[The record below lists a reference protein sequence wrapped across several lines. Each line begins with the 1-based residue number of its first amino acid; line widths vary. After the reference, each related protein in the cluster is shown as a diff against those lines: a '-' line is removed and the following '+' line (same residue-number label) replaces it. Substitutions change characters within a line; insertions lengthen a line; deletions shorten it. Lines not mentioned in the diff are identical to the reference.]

1 MNFYGELYYF
11 LSSVEN
17 AKYTSEFN
25 EMKINWKL
33 VNYPKDL
40 IDDNMQ
46 QSTKDKKRFNYRN
59 KAKNYTIDNNCLYFT
74 GYDGS
79 KNCKLRIPFLK
90 DKDIILS
97 KAHINNGHLGK
108 ERTNLKIREMGYF
121 WKAMNSDIK
130 EFIDNCTKC
139 ILAKKGKRI
148 HTENKIII
156 TKGPLYRVVADGWEL
171 DEELKYLTGFN
182 WVITFQNF

>member
-1 MNFYGELYYF
+1 
-11 LSSVEN
+11 
-17 AKYTSEFN
+17 
-25 EMKINWKL
+25 
-33 VNYPKDL
+33 
-40 IDDNMQ
+40 MQ

-121 WKAMNSDIK
+121 WEAMNSDIK
-130 EFIDNCTKC
+130 EFIDNCTQC

-171 DEELKYLTGFN
+171 DEELKHLTGFN